1 MKISSYKSKE
11 IWSTILKFIV
21 IGLAIG
27 VMVHSFQDKTAGDWQ
42 AFVAKVQSHLDGTTL
57 FILLVLAF
65 FNRFLEI
72 IKWLLLAN
80 QLQSTNLWQA
90 TKQVMSAIAF
100 AVITPNGIGEY
111 AAKTVFFKKAL
122 AKKVV
127 FYNFVCNGM
136 QMICTVLF
144 GTIGLWILQFEMVVG
159 IIILV
164 VVLFLI
170 LYLFL
175 KNFAVKGYSLATL
188 VNKWN
193 EVPGKVQRKVLALA
207 IGRYLFFSHQ
217 YVVLFYALG
226 SNSNYLDLMAA
237 TAAMYFISS
246 SLPSFQFLDFLVKGS
261 VGIFIFGKIQI
272 LESEVLFASLMIWL
286 YNVVLPISIGL
297 IGIIGLK
304 IPSRS

>member
-27 VMVHSFQDKTAGDWQ
+27 VLAHSFQDKTAGDWQ
-42 AFVAKVQSHLDGTTL
+42 AFVAKVESHLEWTTL
-57 FILLVLAF
+57 FLLFVLSF

-72 IKWLLLAN
+72 VKWKLLAN
-80 QLQSTNLWQA
+80 HIQPTNLWQA

-111 AAKTVFFKKAL
+111 AAKTIFFKKIF

-144 GTIGLWILQFEMVVG
+144 GILGLWMLQFKMVVG
-159 IIILV
+159 VILLV
-164 VVLFLI
+164 VVLFLFG
-170 LYLFL
+170 YLML
-175 KNFAVKGYSLATL
+175 KNIQIKGYSLKSFML
-188 VNKWN
+188 KWK
-193 EVPGKVQRKVLALA
+193 EVPSNIQQKVFGLSV
-207 IGRYLFFSHQ
+207 GRYLLFSHQ
-217 YVVLFYALG
+217 YVVLFYILG
-226 SNSNYLDLMAA
+226 STAAYPEMMAA
-237 TAAMYFISS
+237 IAAMYFISS

-272 LESEVLFASLMIWL
+272 PESEVLFASLIIWL
-286 YNVVLPISIGL
+286 FNVVVPISIGL
-297 IGIIGLK
+297 IGIVGLK